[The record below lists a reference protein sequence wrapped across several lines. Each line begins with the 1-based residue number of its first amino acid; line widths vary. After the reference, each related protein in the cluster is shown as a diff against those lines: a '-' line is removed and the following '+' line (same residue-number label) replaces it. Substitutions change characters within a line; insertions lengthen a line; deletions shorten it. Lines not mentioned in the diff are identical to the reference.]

1 VALATLAMITANG
14 GITSATAET
23 MTAASVE
30 YRSITAQDK
39 TNRPMQVAMSAKYQ
53 RLSRRDG
60 CGPAGPFGSVSL
72 PVTSVRCPAARRP
85 KHDMPGRGSRRR
97 GVRALGA
104 GPVMFICMF
113 DEDALLEGLNE
124 QQRQAV
130 THRGGPLLVLAGA
143 GTGKTRTL
151 VGRAAWL
158 RGGQGVPASRILLLT
173 FTRRAASDM
182 LARAAAWFDGSS
194 ERICGGTFH
203 AIAHKIIRQHAESFS
218 LPPQFTILD
227 PGDTV
232 DILDVLRPDHGLA
245 EGGQRAPRAA
255 ACADIYTRCV
265 NTGRPVS
272 EVVTAGFPW
281 CVPFTGQ
288 LAGLFR
294 GYTAHKRARH
304 LLDFDDLLLLWQAAL
319 ADPAAG
325 PVLRSMFDAVLVDE
339 YQDVNAVQ
347 ASIVRLLQPDG
358 KQLTCVGDDAQAIYG
373 FRGASPAHLR
383 QLTADYPG
391 LEIVR
396 LGRNYRSRQ
405 GVLDL
410 ANVIRS
416 SAPGGLGPAAA
427 GGKASRVVPPQGGS
441 GGMGP
446 PGKEGASS
454 ASGLDL
460 TLTGDRGAGMAPL
473 LVRCHDEAT
482 QAREICARVLDA
494 HEDGAALQDQAV
506 LVRAAHHSDILEIE
520 LSARKIPYV
529 KFGGLRF
536 TDTAHVK
543 DFLAAA
549 RTLANPAD
557 DLAWFRLLRLHEGIG
572 PVHARRVL
580 AALVPGPDGPADG
593 PADGREQAVEAA
605 PARSRRAL
613 AATFGRLADAAALA
627 AASEQAPALLAIVD
641 PLIRARYPDAVV
653 RIADLQRLADVA
665 AAQPSLHDALAE
677 LTLDPPVSASD
688 LAGPP
693 RLDEDYLTIST
704 IHAAKGL
711 EWPIVHL
718 PQLVDGALPSDM
730 ALGDPDGLAEEHRL
744 FYVAITRA
752 RDHLYL
758 YAPQR
763 LHIHRR
769 GRDDRHGF
777 GQLTR
782 FLDAG
787 ALAACDS
794 ATAAP
799 LAPALPAVGALAA
812 RVDAALGSLW
822 DG

>member
-1 VALATLAMITANG
+1 
-14 GITSATAET
+14 
-23 MTAASVE
+23 
-30 YRSITAQDK
+30 
-39 TNRPMQVAMSAKYQ
+39 
-53 RLSRRDG
+53 
-60 CGPAGPFGSVSL
+60 
-72 PVTSVRCPAARRP
+72 
-85 KHDMPGRGSRRR
+85 
-97 GVRALGA
+97 
-104 GPVMFICMF
+104 MFISMF
-113 DEDALLEGLNE
+113 DESALLDGLNE
-124 QQRQAV
+124 QQRRAV
-130 THRGGPLLVLAGA
+130 THHGGPLLVLAGA

-151 VGRAAWL
+151 VARAAWL
-158 RGGQGVPASRILLLT
+158 RDGQGVPASRILLLT

-182 LARAAAWFDGSS
+182 LARAAAGSAGAGS
-194 ERICGGTFH
+194 DNTGGRIYGGTFH
-203 AIAHKIIRQHAESFS
+203 AIAHKIIRRHAESFS

-232 DILDVLRPDHGLA
+232 DLLDVLRADQSLADPVSALANTALANTGL
-245 EGGQRAPRAA
+245 RAPRAA
-255 ACADIYTRCV
+255 ACTDIYTRCV

-272 EVVTAGFPW
+272 EVVTASFPW
-281 CVPFTGQ
+281 CAPFTSQ
-288 LAGLFR
+288 LAALFR
-294 GYTAHKRARH
+294 AYTARKRARN

-319 ADPAAG
+319 ADPVAG
-325 PVLRSMFDAVLVDE
+325 PVLRGMFDAVLVDE

-373 FRGASPAHLR
+373 FRGADPAHLR
-383 QLTADYPG
+383 QLSADYPG
-391 LEIVR
+391 LDVVR
-396 LGRNYRSRQ
+396 LDRNYRSRQ

-410 ANVIRS
+410 ANLIRPS
-416 SAPGGLGPAAA
+416 TP
-427 GGKASRVVPPQGGS
+427 
-441 GGMGP
+441 
-446 PGKEGASS
+446 
-454 ASGLDL
+454 GLDL
-460 TLTGDRGAGMAPL
+460 TLTGDRGPGAAPL

-482 QAREICARVLDA
+482 QAREICARILDA
-494 HEDGAALQDQAV
+494 HEDGASLRDQAV
-506 LVRAAHHSDILEIE
+506 LVRAAHHSDMLEIE

-549 RTLANPAD
+549 RILANPAD

-580 AALVPGPDGPADG
+580 DALAAAGDWTSAAGVVA
-593 PADGREQAVEAA
+593 AA

-613 AATFGRLADAAALA
+613 AATLGRLADAAVVTTAGPAEATLA
-627 AASEQAPALLAIVD
+627 SAILAILD
-641 PLIRARYPDAVV
+641 PLIRARYADAAV
-653 RIADLQRLADVA
+653 RLNDLQRLADAA

-718 PQLVDGALPSDM
+718 PHLVDGALPSDM

-744 FYVAITRA
+744 FYVAVTRA

-758 YAPQR
+758 YAPLR
-763 LHIHRR
+763 LHYHRR

-782 FLDAG
+782 FLPPE

-799 LAPALPAVGALAA
+799 PAPALPAVGSLAT

>member
-1 VALATLAMITANG
+1 
-14 GITSATAET
+14 
-23 MTAASVE
+23 
-30 YRSITAQDK
+30 
-39 TNRPMQVAMSAKYQ
+39 
-53 RLSRRDG
+53 
-60 CGPAGPFGSVSL
+60 
-72 PVTSVRCPAARRP
+72 
-85 KHDMPGRGSRRR
+85 
-97 GVRALGA
+97 
-104 GPVMFICMF
+104 MF
-113 DEDALLEGLNE
+113 DENAVLDGLNE
-124 QQRQAV
+124 QQRRAATQ
-130 THRGGPLLVLAGA
+130 HGGPLLVLAGA

-151 VGRAAWL
+151 VARAAWL
-158 RGGQGVPASRILLLT
+158 HGSQGVPASRILLLT

-194 ERICGGTFH
+194 QGIQGSGRICGGTFH

-227 PGDTV
+227 QGDAT
-232 DILDVLRPDHGLA
+232 DLLDVLRPDHGLD
-245 EGGQRAPRAA
+245 GTGQRAPRAA

-281 CVPFTGQ
+281 CKPFTAQ
-288 LAGLFR
+288 LAALFR
-294 GYTAHKRARH
+294 AYTARKRARN

-325 PVLRSMFDAVLVDE
+325 PVLRGMFDAVLVDE

-373 FRGASPAHLR
+373 FRGADPAHLR

-391 LEIVR
+391 LDIVR
-396 LGRNYRSRQ
+396 LDRNYRSRQ
-405 GVLDL
+405 GVLGL
-410 ANVIRS
+410 ANVIRPS
-416 SAPGGLGPAAA
+416 SP
-427 GGKASRVVPPQGGS
+427 
-441 GGMGP
+441 
-446 PGKEGASS
+446 
-454 ASGLDL
+454 GLDL
-460 TLTGDRGAGMAPL
+460 RLSGDRGPGMAPL

-482 QAREICARVLDA
+482 QAREICARVLEA
-494 HEDGAALQDQAV
+494 HEDGAALRDQAV
-506 LVRAAHHSDILEIE
+506 LVRAAHHSDMLEIE

-543 DFLAAA
+543 DFVAAA
-549 RTLANPAD
+549 RIIVNSAD
-557 DLAWFRLLRLHEGIG
+557 ELAWFRLLRLHEGIG
-572 PVHARRVL
+572 PAHARRIL
-580 AALVPGPDGPADG
+580 DALNPGGGAGPPDAWAP
-593 PADGREQAVEAA
+593 AVEVVGSA

-613 AATFGRLADAAALA
+613 AATLGRLADAAQHIAGGQIA
-627 AASEQAPALLAIVD
+627 GGQATAVLALLD
-641 PLIRARYPDAVV
+641 PLIRARYPDATA
-653 RIADLQRLADVA
+653 RISDLQRLADAA
-665 AAQPSLHDALAE
+665 AAQPSLHDVLAE
-677 LTLDPPVSASD
+677 LTLDPPVSSSD

-718 PQLVDGALPSDM
+718 PHLVDGAIPSDM
-730 ALGDPDGLAEEHRL
+730 ALGDPGGLAEEHRL
-744 FYVAITRA
+744 FYVAVTRA

-763 LHIHRR
+763 LHVHRR

-782 FLDAG
+782 FLDNE
-787 ALAACDS
+787 ALAACES
-794 ATAAP
+794 VTAAP
-799 LAPALPAVGALAA
+799 LAPVLPAVGSLATK
-812 RVDAALGSLW
+812 VDAALGALW

>member
-1 VALATLAMITANG
+1 
-14 GITSATAET
+14 
-23 MTAASVE
+23 
-30 YRSITAQDK
+30 
-39 TNRPMQVAMSAKYQ
+39 
-53 RLSRRDG
+53 
-60 CGPAGPFGSVSL
+60 
-72 PVTSVRCPAARRP
+72 
-85 KHDMPGRGSRRR
+85 
-97 GVRALGA
+97 
-104 GPVMFICMF
+104 MFICMF
-113 DEDALLEGLNE
+113 DEGVLLDGLNE
-124 QQRQAV
+124 QQRRAV
-130 THRGGPLLVLAGA
+130 THQGGPLLVLAGA

-151 VGRAAWL
+151 VARAAWL
-158 RGGQGVPASRILLLT
+158 RDAQGVPASRILLLT

-182 LARAAAWFDGSS
+182 LARAVAGSGGPVRGS

-227 PGDTV
+227 PGDTT
-232 DILDVLRPDHGLA
+232 DLLDVLRPDHGLA
-245 EGGQRAPRAA
+245 GVGQRAPRAT

-272 EVVTAGFPW
+272 EVVTASFPW
-281 CVPFTGQ
+281 CAPFTGQ

-294 GYTAHKRARH
+294 AYTARKRARH

-325 PVLRSMFDAVLVDE
+325 PVLRGMFDAVLVDE

-373 FRGASPAHLR
+373 FRGADPAHLR
-383 QLTADYPG
+383 QLVADYPG
-391 LEIVR
+391 LDIVR
-396 LGRNYRSRQ
+396 LGRNYRSRA
-405 GVLDL
+405 GILDL
-410 ANVIRS
+410 ANLIRP
-416 SAPGGLGPAAA
+416 SAP
-427 GGKASRVVPPQGGS
+427 
-441 GGMGP
+441 
-446 PGKEGASS
+446 
-454 ASGLDL
+454 GLDL
-460 TLTGDRGAGMAPL
+460 TLTPDRGPGQSGESGMAPL

-482 QAREICARVLDA
+482 QAREICARVLAA
-494 HEDGAALQDQAV
+494 HEDGAALRDQAV
-506 LVRAAHHSDILEIE
+506 LVRAAHHSDIVEIE

-543 DFLAAA
+543 DFLATA
-549 RTLANPAD
+549 RVLANPAD

-572 PVHARRVL
+572 SVHARRILAVL
-580 AALVPGPDGPADG
+580 PDGWP
-593 PADGREQAVEAA
+593 QAIDAA

-613 AATFGRLADAAALA
+613 AATLDGLAATGRDPAGPAGPGGPGTVAAQAAAI
-627 AASEQAPALLAIVD
+627 LAILD
-641 PLIRARYPDAVV
+641 PLIRARYPDAAV
-653 RIADLQRLADVA
+653 RITDLQRLADA
-665 AAQPSLHDALAE
+665 AASQASLHDALAE
-677 LTLDPPVSASD
+677 LTLDPPASAAD

-711 EWPIVHL
+711 EWPVVHL

-730 ALGDPDGLAEEHRL
+730 ALGDPGGLAEEHRL

-763 LHIHRR
+763 LHYHRR

-782 FLDAG
+782 FLHPE

-799 LAPALPAVGALAA
+799 LAPALPAIGPLATQ
-812 RVDAALGSLW
+812 VDAALGSLW

>member
-1 VALATLAMITANG
+1 MAR
-14 GITSATAET
+14 ATAET
-23 MTAASVE
+23 ITAASVE
-30 YRSITAQDK
+30 YRLITAQDS
-39 TNRPMQVAMSAKYQ
+39 TNRPMQAAISPKYQ
-53 RLSRRDG
+53 RLSARDG
-60 CGPAGPFGSVSL
+60 CGPGSL
-72 PVTSVRCPAARRP
+72 PLSVTTLRCPAGARP
-85 KHDMPGRGSRRR
+85 NAAGAAYGSAA
-97 GVRALGA
+97 VRL
-104 GPVMFICMF
+104 VMFISMF
-113 DEDALLEGLNE
+113 DENAVLDGLNE
-124 QQRQAV
+124 QQRRAA
-130 THRGGPLLVLAGA
+130 THQGGPLLVLAGA

-151 VGRAAWL
+151 VARAAWL
-158 RGGQGVPASRILLLT
+158 RGSQGVPASRILLLT

-182 LARAAAWFDGSS
+182 LARAAAWFDGSLS
-194 ERICGGTFH
+194 GAERICGGTFH

-227 PGDTV
+227 QGDAT
-232 DILDVLRPDHGLA
+232 DLLDVLRPDHGLDHT
-245 EGGQRAPRAA
+245 GQRAPRAA
-255 ACADIYTRCV
+255 VCGDIYTRCV

-272 EVVTAGFPW
+272 EVVTASFPW
-281 CVPFTGQ
+281 CAPFAGQ

-294 GYTAHKRARH
+294 AYTARKRAGH

-319 ADPAAG
+319 ADPVAG
-325 PVLRSMFDAVLVDE
+325 PVLRGMFDAVLVDE

-373 FRGASPAHLR
+373 FRGADPAHLR

-391 LEIVR
+391 LDVVR
-396 LGRNYRSRQ
+396 LDRNYRSRP

-410 ANVIRS
+410 ANLIRPS
-416 SAPGGLGPAAA
+416 SPGLG
-427 GGKASRVVPPQGGS
+427 
-441 GGMGP
+441 
-446 PGKEGASS
+446 
-454 ASGLDL
+454 LI
-460 TLTGDRGAGMAPL
+460 LTGDRGAGIQGAAPL

-482 QAREICARVLDA
+482 QAREICARVLEA
-494 HEDGAALQDQAV
+494 HEDGAALRDQAV
-506 LVRAAHHSDILEIE
+506 LVRAAHHGDILEIE

-549 RTLANPAD
+549 RIVANPAD
-557 DLAWFRLLRLHEGIG
+557 ELAWFRLLRLHEGIG
-572 PVHARRVL
+572 PAHARRVL
-580 AALVPGPDGPADG
+580 DALPPDPDHW
-593 PADGREQAVEAA
+593 EQAVQAA

-613 AATFGRLADAAALA
+613 AATLGRLAGAAQQQTAAGQAAAVL
-627 AASEQAPALLAIVD
+627 ALLD
-641 PLIRARYPDAVV
+641 PLIRARYYHDAAV
-653 RIADLQRLADVA
+653 RLTDLQRLADAA

-688 LAGPP
+688 LAGAP

-718 PQLVDGALPSDM
+718 PHLVDGALPSDM
-730 ALGDPDGLAEEHRL
+730 ALGDPGGLAEEHRL
-744 FYVAITRA
+744 FYVAVTRA
-752 RDHLYL
+752 RDHLCL

-763 LHIHRR
+763 LHYHRR

-787 ALAACDS
+787 ALAVCDS
-794 ATAAP
+794 VTAAP
-799 LAPALPAVGALAA
+799 LAPVLPAVGSLATK
-812 RVDAALGSLW
+812 VDTALGALW

>member
-1 VALATLAMITANG
+1 MPPQTTG
-14 GITSATAET
+14 PS
-23 MTAASVE
+23 
-30 YRSITAQDK
+30 
-39 TNRPMQVAMSAKYQ
+39 
-53 RLSRRDG
+53 
-60 CGPAGPFGSVSL
+60 CGD
-72 PVTSVRCPAARRP
+72 TRRP
-85 KHDMPGRGSRRR
+85 PDS
-97 GVRALGA
+97 GA
-104 GPVMFICMF
+104 AYGFVAVGLVMFICMF
-113 DEDALLEGLNE
+113 DENDVLSGLNE
-124 QQRQAV
+124 QQRRAV
-130 THRGGPLLVLAGA
+130 TYQGGPLLVLAGA

-151 VGRAAWL
+151 VARAAWL
-158 RGGQGVPASRILLLT
+158 RGCQGMQASRILLLT

-182 LARAAAWFDGSS
+182 LARAAAGWDASVYGS

-232 DILDVLRPDHGLA
+232 DILDALRPDHGLA
-245 EGGQRAPRAA
+245 DPGLAGTGLAGTGLAGTGQRAPRAA
-255 ACADIYTRCV
+255 ACADVYTRCV

-272 EVVTAGFPW
+272 EVVTASFPW
-281 CVPFTGQ
+281 CAPFTSQ

-294 GYTAHKRARH
+294 AYTARKRARH

-319 ADPAAG
+319 ADPVAG
-325 PVLRSMFDAVLVDE
+325 PVLRGMFHAVLVDE
-339 YQDVNAVQ
+339 YQDVNTVQ

-373 FRGASPAHLR
+373 FRGADPAHLR
-383 QLTADYPG
+383 QLAADYSG

-396 LGRNYRSRQ
+396 LDRNYRSRQ

-410 ANVIRS
+410 ANLIRP
-416 SAPGGLGPAAA
+416 SAP
-427 GGKASRVVPPQGGS
+427 
-441 GGMGP
+441 
-446 PGKEGASS
+446 
-454 ASGLDL
+454 GLDL
-460 TLTGDRGAGMAPL
+460 TLTGDRGPGMPPL

-494 HEDGAALQDQAV
+494 HEDGAALRDQAV
-506 LVRAAHHSDILEIE
+506 LVRAGHHSDILEIE

-549 RTLANPAD
+549 RILANPAD

-572 PVHARRVL
+572 PVHARRIL
-580 AALVPGPDGPADG
+580 ASLAPGQDVAAD
-593 PADGREQAVEAA
+593 DWQQAIEAA

-613 AATFGRLADAAALA
+613 AATVGRLADAAGGPA
-627 AASEQAPALLAIVD
+627 AASQTAASQAGAILVILD
-641 PLIRARYPDAVV
+641 PLIRARYPDAAA
-653 RIADLQRLADVA
+653 RIADLQRLADA
-665 AAQPSLHDALAE
+665 AATQPSLHDAVAE

-693 RLDEDYLTIST
+693 RLDEDFLTIST

-718 PQLVDGALPSDM
+718 PHLVDGAIPSDM

-758 YAPQR
+758 YVPLR
-763 LHIHRR
+763 LHYHRR

-782 FLDAG
+782 FLHPE
-787 ALAACDS
+787 ALAACDK

-799 LAPALPAVGALAA
+799 LAPVLPAVGPLTVK
-812 RVDAALGSLW
+812 VDTALGSLW
-822 DG
+822 DA